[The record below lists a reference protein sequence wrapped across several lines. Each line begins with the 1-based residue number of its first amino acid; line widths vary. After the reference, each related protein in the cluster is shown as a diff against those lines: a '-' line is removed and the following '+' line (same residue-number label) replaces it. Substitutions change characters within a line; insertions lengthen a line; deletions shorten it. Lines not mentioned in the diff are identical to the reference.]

1 MLEYATVAKHKL
13 VLKFKADDQFPSL
26 EALDG
31 FFTCFHVLSLGVTG
45 Q

>member
-13 VLKFKADDQFPSL
+13 VLKFKADQFPSL